1 MDDAEY
7 QDNLQQQE
15 EELDALTAIYGD
27 DCQVWIPERRCEI
40 WLPSREASPC
50 IVLRAKLPSGYPSQ
64 EVPQVELEARHL
76 DEDLRRWMMQ
86 RVGEEMQPGGI
97 VLFAVAEWIKD
108 QEVLFQSQDPRQH
121 VETERHTHEAADE
134 LEAATLEA
142 ELQGVSISGPDI
154 VTGPPF
160 MEKKST
166 FQGHVATVHSAA
178 EVEQVMETL
187 LRNNKV
193 RNATHNIMAY
203 RIHCPDRGTLLQ
215 DHDEDGENAA
225 GGRLLNLLQI
235 VDARDVIVI
244 VSRWYGG
251 VKLGPSRFTI
261 INNVARELL
270 VAEGYVPG
278 AKDASEGT
286 KSGKGASGK
295 RR

>member
-1 MDDAEY
+1 
-7 QDNLQQQE
+7 
-15 EELDALTAIYGD
+15 
-27 DCQVWIPERRCEI
+27 
-40 WLPSREASPC
+40 
-50 IVLRAKLPSGYPSQ
+50 
-64 EVPQVELEARHL
+64 
-76 DEDLRRWMMQ
+76 MMQ

-97 VLFAVAEWIKD
+97 VLFAVAERIKD

-142 ELQGVSISGPDI
+142 ELQDVSISGPDI

-187 LRNNKV
+187 LRNNKI

-203 RIHCPDRGTLLQ
+203 RIHCPDRGTFLQ